1 MSYMLAYTR
10 TLVDISKLS
19 DNSIPFILRKILA
32 FKHLR
37 VPFYV
42 INYAD
47 TLLQFVYSVR
57 NFHGHFMLQMQMVHI
72 KY

>member
-10 TLVDISKLS
+10 TLVDIYKLS

-47 TLLQFVYSVR
+47 FIAICVFCAKFSWA
-57 NFHGHFMLQMQMVHI
+57 FHVANANGSH
-72 KY
+72 